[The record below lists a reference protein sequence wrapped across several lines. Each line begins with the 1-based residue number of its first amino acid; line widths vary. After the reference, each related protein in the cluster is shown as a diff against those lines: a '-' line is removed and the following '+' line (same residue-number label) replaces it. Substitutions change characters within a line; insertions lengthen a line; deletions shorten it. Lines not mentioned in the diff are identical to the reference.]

1 MILRVVAGLV
11 RAGHAPSLSTL
22 RGLAS
27 GHNGSALHT
36 SQQACQRAFGTSPSP
51 EDRPPLA
58 GQPIPSTHPELL
70 APGQLTPGVTAAE
83 YAARRQQLAELLPPG
98 SIAVLPSAATT
109 YMAGVIPW
117 PYRQDPDYYYLTGLN
132 QHGLAI
138 ITSARAAA
146 GDQGPAGA
154 GGGGGGG
161 GGGRF
166 ILFIDAPNAQRTK
179 WDGAG
184 VSREVAAEVFGADEV
199 HYMHEMPRRLAA
211 LASAAA
217 ASSSSSSSSS
227 PLVLFDS
234 DRVGGHHYSTLM
246 ALLKPALE
254 TPGRISPLR
263 PLLHNMR
270 LVKSPAEAGLMR
282 ASAVL
287 ASAALRHCMAST
299 VPGVTEYGLAA
310 AFEYGVKAGGAAR
323 LAYPTV
329 CAGGADACTIHYGRN
344 DKTLQAGQMVLMDAG
359 CEYGGYVSDVTRT
372 WPVAGRGAAGPR
384 GGRGGFSGPQR
395 DVYAVVLEAHQRCLA
410 ATRPGSSIRDLH
422 HLCIDVLSEG
432 IRDLGLRPGASLAEI
447 RGSMY
452 RDYFWHSLGHYL
464 GLDTHDTH
472 LVGHDRPLAPG
483 MIITV
488 EPGLYIPDDPRYGPL
503 AGLGVRI
510 EDDVAVTAAGC
521 EVLSDQAPV
530 AIAEVEELAGS
541 AVEAAA
547 AAEAAARA
555 GGAEPRTLPLPPRG
569 PQPAL
574 WQMMYGRV
582 AASAAAEAIGVP
594 GAGAAGAT
602 ARERGAATATVS

>member
-1 MILRVVAGLV
+1 MLSRVVAGLLK
-11 RAGHAPSLSTL
+11 RAGHAAPSLPAL
-22 RGLAS
+22 RGLVSELA
-27 GHNGSALHT
+27 GSVLET
-36 SQQACQRAFGTSPSP
+36 QQICSRTFGTAPSS
-51 EDRPPLA
+51 EERPPLA
-58 GQPIPSTHPELL
+58 GQPTSATHPELL
-70 APGQLTPGVTAAE
+70 APEQLTPGVTAAE
-83 YAARRQQLAELLPPG
+83 YAARRRQLSELLPPG
-98 SIAVLPSAATT
+98 SIAVLPSASTT

-117 PYRQDPDYYYLTGLN
+117 PYRQDPDFYYLTGLT

-138 ITSARAAA
+138 ITASRAP
-146 GDQGPAGA
+146 GGGA
-154 GGGGGGG
+154 SSGGGGGGK
-161 GGGRF
+161 F
-166 ILFIDAPNAQRTK
+166 ILFIDAPNAQRAK

-184 VSREVAAEVFGADEV
+184 VGREAATGLFGADEV
-199 HYMHEMPRRLAA
+199 HYLHEMPRRLAA
-211 LASAAA
+211 LASAASS
-217 ASSSSSSSSS
+217 ASSSASSS
-227 PLVLFDS
+227 PLLLFDS

-254 TPGRISPLR
+254 APGRVGPLR

-270 LVKSPAEAGLMR
+270 LIKSPAEAGLMR

-287 ASAALRHCMAST
+287 SSAALRHCMAST
-299 VPGVTEYGLAA
+299 APGVTEYGLAA

-372 WPVAGRGAAGPR
+372 WPVAGRGGAGAR
-384 GGRGGFSGPQR
+384 GGRGGFTGPQR

-410 ATRPGSSIRDLH
+410 AARPGSSIRDLH

-464 GLDTHDTH
+464 GLDTHDTA

-483 MIITV
+483 MVITV

-510 EDDVAVTAAGC
+510 EDDVLIGAAGC

-569 PQPAL
+569 PPAEL
-574 WQMMYGRV
+574 WQMMFGRSS
-582 AASAAAEAIGVP
+582 ASAAADAMGVP
-594 GAGAAGAT
+594 GTGAAGAS
-602 ARERGAATATVS
+602 AREGGATSVA